1 MSKEQPNC
9 VNFYEFSISIFHSI
23 SAFWDSAE
31 SKMNAVLDS
40 AESKPSALPDSAE
53 SKLSALPDSAESL
66 TTFCTT

>member
-1 MSKEQPNC
+1 MAKEQPNC
-9 VNFYEFSISIFHSI
+9 VNFYEFSFLIFHSI
-23 SAFWDSAE
+23 SAVRDSAE

-40 AESKPSALPDSAE
+40 AESKLSALPDRAE